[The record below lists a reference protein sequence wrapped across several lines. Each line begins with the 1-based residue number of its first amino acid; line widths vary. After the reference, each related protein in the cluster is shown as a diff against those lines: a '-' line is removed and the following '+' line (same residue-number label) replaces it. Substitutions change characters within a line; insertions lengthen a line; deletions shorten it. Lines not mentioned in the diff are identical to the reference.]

1 MQLAVLQDA
10 WHAHPSRAHQH
21 IAFVKGVAHV
31 WDACHVPLNAWVIRY
46 GNRKKN
52 VLDSLVL
59 VTTDQRLT
67 GPWIVRHYEERPE
80 IEHDDEQR
88 KSGGWQLKKRRATR
102 DSEIVFSMA
111 TVVLSYSL
119 DQLFCNTQAG
129 SRCADKTRQGLA
141 FEQLRSRRTY
151 VIAYAGGYFEI
162 FETLSFARFLLQLP
176 AVAQER
182 LRHWLDHHLH
192 TVQQRE

>member
-1 MQLAVLQDA
+1 MD
-10 WHAHPSRAHQH
+10 H
-21 IAFVKGVAHV
+21 IVF
-31 WDACHVPLNAWVIRY
+31 
-46 GNRKKN
+46 
-52 VLDSLVL
+52 
-59 VTTDQRLT
+59 VTTDQQLT

-80 IEHDDEQR
+80 IEHAYEPM
-88 KSGGWQLKKRRATR
+88 KSGGWQLQKLRATR
-102 DSEIVFSMA
+102 YSAIVFDIL

-119 DQLFCNTQAG
+119 SQLFANTQAG
-129 SRCADKTRQGLA
+129 IRFADKTRHALA
-141 FEQLRSRRTY
+141 FAQLRSRRTH
-151 VIAYAGGYFEI
+151 VIAYAGAYFEI